1 MHLVAVFN
9 SFEGHQGLRS
19 LKSLDLQKDSWCG
32 MRKWS
37 RANVV
42 EYISI
47 FFSSH
52 RRNFSWDSIIRK
64 LDFSWKSV
72 IVGSWGCVK
81 LVIMA
86 SSRRANNWLMF
97 SNGLCV
103 SVAILTHLCCFL
115 TYLFPLTLYSVT
127 LYPLWKEE
135 RKNKWLDKHMTII
148 LTCLTRSSASCQRW
162 THQILQ
168 IPVSL
173 QNLFLGIYSLA
184 LLYSKTNHLIPHQ
197 RCWQ

>member
-1 MHLVAVFN
+1 
-9 SFEGHQGLRS
+9 
-19 LKSLDLQKDSWCG
+19 
-32 MRKWS
+32 
-37 RANVV
+37 
-42 EYISI
+42 
-47 FFSSH
+47 
-52 RRNFSWDSIIRK
+52 
-64 LDFSWKSV
+64 
-72 IVGSWGCVK
+72 
-81 LVIMA
+81 MA

-148 LTCLTRSSASCQRW
+148 LTCLTRSSASCQMW

-197 RCWQ
+197 RCWQQVLTECFTQMIMMSILLPLYLIFLPFFFVTFEKSLFKQNFEYHGYRKMLIFREGGTLILDSTA